1 MLFDIAWSKIIKTIS
16 NYSKITNLMKFVNQ
30 IPQRIQICKTYYSN
44 YVILLNKDIGC
55 LLVLLP
61 ILKIMQINC
70 NLLKLLLWIN
80 IIVHLSLAINETIL
94 EL

>member
-1 MLFDIAWSKIIKTIS
+1 
-16 NYSKITNLMKFVNQ
+16 MKFVNQ
-30 IPQRIQICKTYYSN
+30 ISQRVHVCKMYCLN

-70 NLLKLLLWIN
+70 NLLKLLLWIS